1 MPDHLDLSGRV
12 GVVTG
17 ASRGIGAA
25 IAETLAAHGMNLILA
40 GNANSDRLAE
50 RAAAIAVTHRVKVDI
65 QVGDIADP
73 VTSTA
78 LSKLA
83 FSTHR
88 RLDLWVNNAGVLID
102 GLIGM
107 VPMADV
113 DRTLAINLAG
123 VIHGTQAAARLMV
136 RCGGGSIVNMTSI
149 IGRVGNVGQLVY
161 GASKA
166 GVIGATLS
174 AAKELAPK
182 NIRVNAVAPGFI
194 RTDMVAQLPHE
205 KFDERMASIRMG
217 RIGEPED
224 IADTVLY
231 LASNLSRYV
240 TGQVI
245 GVDGGMVI

>member
-1 MPDHLDLSGRV
+1 MPDRLDLSGRV

-25 IAETLAAHGMNLILA
+25 IAETLAAQGMNLILT
-40 GNANSDRLAE
+40 GNANPDRLAGL
-50 RAAAIAVTHRVKVDI
+50 AAAIAEAHGVKVDTH
-65 QVGDIADP
+65 VGDIADP
-73 VTSTA
+73 STSAA

-83 FSTHR
+83 FLTHR

-107 VPMADV
+107 VPAADV

-136 RCGGGSIVNMTSI
+136 RGGGGSIVNMTSI
-149 IGRVGNVGQLVY
+149 IGRFGNVGQLVY

-194 RTDMVAQLPHE
+194 RTDMVAQLPPE
-205 KFDERMASIRMG
+205 KFDERIASILMG
-217 RIGEPED
+217 RIGEPDD
-224 IADTVLY
+224 IADAVLY
-231 LASNLSRYV
+231 LASDLSRYV

>member
-1 MPDHLDLSGRV
+1 MPDRLDLSGRV

-25 IAETLAAHGMNLILA
+25 IAETLAAQGMALILT
-40 GNANSDRLAE
+40 GHSHPDRLEA
-50 RAAAIAVTHRVKVDI
+50 RAQAITAAHGVAVATH
-65 QVGDIADP
+65 VGDIADP
-73 VTSTA
+73 ATSAA
-78 LSKLA
+78 LAKMA

-88 RLDLWVNNAGVLID
+88 RLDLWVNNAGVLVD

-107 VPMADV
+107 VPPADI
-113 DRTLAINLAG
+113 DRTLGINLAG
-123 VIHGTQAAARLMV
+123 VLHGTQAAARLMA
-136 RCGGGSIVNMTSI
+136 RGGAGSIVNLTSI
-149 IGRVGNVGQLVY
+149 IGRFGNVGQLVY

-194 RTDMVAQLPHE
+194 QTDMVAQLPAE
-205 KFDERMASIRMG
+205 KYAERMASIGMG
-217 RIGEPED
+217 RIGQPQE

-231 LASNLSRYV
+231 LASDLSRYV

>member
-1 MPDHLDLSGRV
+1 MPDRLDLSGRV

-25 IAETLAAHGMNLILA
+25 IADVLAAQGMNLILTC
-40 GNANSDRLAE
+40 NANSDRLAE
-50 RAAAIAVTHRVKVDI
+50 CASAIVTAHGVSVDTH
-65 QVGDIADP
+65 VGDVAGP
-73 VTSTA
+73 ATSTA
-78 LSKLA
+78 LAKLA
-83 FSTHR
+83 FTTHR

-102 GLIGM
+102 GLIGL
-107 VPMADV
+107 VPAADV
-113 DRTLAINLAG
+113 DRTLQINLAG
-123 VIHGTQAAARLMV
+123 VIHGTQAAARMMA
-136 RCGGGSIVNMTSI
+136 RGGGGSIVNMTSI
-149 IGRVGNVGQLVY
+149 IGRFGNVGQLVY

-194 RTDMVAQLPHE
+194 RTDMVAQLPPE

-231 LASNLSRYV
+231 LASDLSRYV

-245 GVDGGMVI
+245 GVDGGMAI